1 MRSVSFISTIAL
13 LNHWQVIER
22 PLISLGGL
30 NFISDGLERNNML
43 AWLLLR
49 GFFDLWRQFEA
60 RQDRIDTVKSD

>member
-1 MRSVSFISTIAL
+1 MPSVSFISAIAL

-22 PLISLGGL
+22 PLICLGGL
-30 NFISDGLERNNML
+30 HFIPDGLERNNML
-43 AWLLLR
+43 AGLLLG